1 MKKIIST
8 IALVATVSSASAVTL
23 LTSGGDITQNISYTV
38 TGVTDAGTNGLQ
50 TATNDPNTA
59 IFTFVG
65 GPVDLTIT
73 NSDLSTTVIFDDNR
87 GSQDISNTFAADAG
101 EWTFVQGTATNSVPT
116 FTNAAGTFSFGSV
129 RTGFAAPSQD
139 WGTLTIS
146 GITELTWTSSDD
158 SNFETFSFSAVGAVP
173 EPSSTALLGLG
184 GLALLARRRR

>member
-116 FTNAAGTFSFGSV
+116 FTNAAGTFTFDSV
-129 RTGFAAPSQD
+129 ANNFQGPNQD

-146 GITELTWTSSDD
+146 GITELTWTSTDD
-158 SNFETFSFSAVGAVP
+158 SNFESFSFSAEAVP